1 MKIAFISNSDHKGG
15 ADLSAKKIFN
25 LLDQKKI
32 QKYFFVRFSIS
43 KNKKIIKVGNNFINK
58 LRSILFI
65 PFKKLINEKDF
76 SLNILPSF
84 FFTKKQRNKF
94 DIFNFNW
101 LGSETISLNEIKKIN
116 KPLVFT
122 LHDQWLFCG
131 GEHYFNY
138 LKKKRN
144 FFFRILNKIII
155 KKKKFIF
162 KNENYYFVCPS
173 LWMANKLKQNKKIN
187 IKNIKI
193 IPYPIDKK
201 IFKPI
206 SQIKIRKKLKINTR
220 KKIGL
225 FMTATHI
232 NDPRKGFDL
241 LQESLQKLKKKNFQ
255 LLIVGSNTEKVKIN
269 HSYFSK
275 NFFNSK
281 YEVAKII
288 NCSDFLLFPSKAD
301 NLPNVVLESLACN
314 KPVVAYDI
322 GGINEVVKHK
332 YNGYLAK
339 PFDKDDFSRGINYI
353 LKNHKKLS
361 NNISKDKFFRKYID
375 ENRIKKEYYNFFQEI
390 TKN

>member
-1 MKIAFISNSDHKGG
+1 
-15 ADLSAKKIFN
+15 
-25 LLDQKKI
+25 
-32 QKYFFVRFSIS
+32 
-43 KNKKIIKVGNNFINK
+43 
-58 LRSILFI
+58 
-65 PFKKLINEKDF
+65 
-76 SLNILPSF
+76 
-84 FFTKKQRNKF
+84 
-94 DIFNFNW
+94 
-101 LGSETISLNEIKKIN
+101 
-116 KPLVFT
+116 
-122 LHDQWLFCG
+122 
-131 GEHYFNY
+131 
-138 LKKKRN
+138 
-144 FFFRILNKIII
+144 
-155 KKKKFIF
+155 
-162 KNENYYFVCPS
+162 
-173 LWMANKLKQNKKIN
+173 MANKLKQNKKIN

-361 NNISKDKFFRKYID
+361 NNISNDKFFRKYID